1 LNRIADIA
9 ARLQKQSDTEKLS
22 SGALNPARFE
32 GDIVSAMNKKDRL
45 SAYQSAYA
53 KITAQKC
60 VDSLKKQVGAITGA
74 DQISKDSASGSSVL
88 TPVYKRFMCGGVGR
102 CNGDPKADV
111 VILSQ
116 MNGKMRVSM
125 KKQGAAQIAAAQAG
139 EANAVIS
146 AALGATKEMPGLV
159 RSILSQTLSKNSYYD
174 IRAKYAQETAGKPED
189 FDSMLSNLTGL
200 KTNASTPTSQDLNKF
215 NAFLKAIGIQDKITA
230 SLREYMSSAS
240 VRKRIFREF
249 ASGEKRFVSKESDR
263 VADWFLAW
271 GESGTVELHEI
282 DEFVNS
288 HLGSFRMNIRDRGN
302 ESGGS
307 LRVDIKDSQE
317 FLEIKKILYEDFD
330 RYCLTEGIMDT
341 TVSILRSAGSSVAA
355 MYRNFIAAV
364 KSVLDIIAALFT
376 DGAAALLEYF
386 GIETTELS
394 YSW

>member
-1 LNRIADIA
+1 ME
-9 ARLQKQSDTEKLS
+9 KQS
-22 SGALNPARFE
+22 SGALSPARFE
-32 GDIVSAMNKKDRL
+32 TDIVSAINGETRL

-53 KITAQKC
+53 KNCAEKC
-60 VDSLKKQVGAITGA
+60 AKSLAKQIGAITKA

-111 VILSQ
+111 VVTSQ
-116 MNGKMRVSM
+116 MNGKMRISM

-139 EANAVIS
+139 EASAVIS
-146 AALGATKEMPGLV
+146 AALGVSKEMPTLV
-159 RSILSQTLSKNSYYD
+159 RSILSQTLSKDSYYD
-174 IRAKYAQETAGKPED
+174 IRAKYGQENGGKPED

-200 KTNASTPTSQDLNKF
+200 KTNAATPTSQDLKKF
-215 NAFLKAIGIQDKITA
+215 NTFLKTIGIQDKITA
-230 SLREYMSSAS
+230 SLREYMTSAS

-249 ASGEKRFVSKESDR
+249 ASGEKRFISKESDR
-263 VADWFLAW
+263 IADWFLAW

-282 DEFVNS
+282 DEFVDS

-307 LRVDIKDSQE
+307 LRVDIHDSQE
-317 FLEIKKILYEDFD
+317 FFEIRKMLYEDFD
-330 RYCLTEGIMDT
+330 RYCLTEGVMDT

-355 MYRNFIAAV
+355 LYRNFVAAV

-376 DGAAALLEYF
+376 NGAAALLEYF

>member
-1 LNRIADIA
+1 MNRIADIA
-9 ARLQKQSDTEKLS
+9 ARLQKQSDMEKQS

-32 GDIVSAMNKKDRL
+32 TDIVSAINGETRL

-53 KITAQKC
+53 KNCAEKC
-60 VDSLKKQVGAITGA
+60 AKSLAKQIGAITKA

-111 VILSQ
+111 VVTSQ
-116 MNGKMRVSM
+116 MNGKMRISM

-139 EANAVIS
+139 EASAVIS
-146 AALGATKEMPGLV
+146 AALGVSKEMPTLV
-159 RSILSQTLSKNSYYD
+159 RSILSQTLSKDSYYD
-174 IRAKYAQETAGKPED
+174 IRAKYGQENGGKPED

-200 KTNASTPTSQDLNKF
+200 KTNAATPTSQDLKKF
-215 NAFLKAIGIQDKITA
+215 NAFLKTIGIQDKITA
-230 SLREYMSSAS
+230 SLREYMTSAS

-249 ASGEKRFVSKESDR
+249 ASGEKRFISKESDR
-263 VADWFLAW
+263 IADWFLAW

-282 DEFVNS
+282 DEFVDS

-307 LRVDIKDSQE
+307 LRVSIKDSQE
-317 FLEIKKILYEDFD
+317 FLEIRKMLYEDFD
-330 RYCLTEGIMDT
+330 RYCLTEGVMDT

-355 MYRNFIAAV
+355 LYRNFIAAV
-364 KSVLDIIAALFT
+364 KSVLDIVAALFT

-394 YSW
+394 YTW

>member
-1 LNRIADIA
+1 ME
-9 ARLQKQSDTEKLS
+9 KQS

-32 GDIVSAMNKKDRL
+32 TDIVSAINGETRL

-53 KITAQKC
+53 KNCAEKC
-60 VDSLKKQVGAITGA
+60 AKSLAKQIGAITKA

-111 VILSQ
+111 VVTSQ
-116 MNGKMRVSM
+116 MNGKMRISM

-139 EANAVIS
+139 EASAVIS
-146 AALGATKEMPGLV
+146 AALGVSKEMPTLV
-159 RSILSQTLSKNSYYD
+159 RSILSQTLSKDSYYD
-174 IRAKYAQETAGKPED
+174 IRAKYGQENGGKPED

-200 KTNASTPTSQDLNKF
+200 KTNAATPTSQDLKKF
-215 NAFLKAIGIQDKITA
+215 NAFLKTIGIQDKITA
-230 SLREYMSSAS
+230 SLREYMTSAS

-249 ASGEKRFVSKESDR
+249 ASGEKRFISKESDR
-263 VADWFLAW
+263 IADWFLAW

-282 DEFVNS
+282 DEFVDS

-307 LRVDIKDSQE
+307 LRVSIKDSQE
-317 FLEIKKILYEDFD
+317 FLEIRKMLYEDFD
-330 RYCLTEGIMDT
+330 RYCLTEGVMDT

-355 MYRNFIAAV
+355 LYRNFIAAV
-364 KSVLDIIAALFT
+364 KSVLDIVAALFT

-394 YSW
+394 YTW